1 MNNRLRK
8 DHQDASSSVTID
20 DIAEKLGIS
29 KTTVSRAISGKGRIS
44 SETRAKVL
52 ECIQECG
59 YRPNHIAKSLAFSKS
74 FNIAVA
80 VPNDAEVNEIPF
92 FQTCLNGI
100 ASAVGKADYDV
111 IFSVTA
117 HDSCSGL
124 KRLVR
129 NRKVDGV
136 ILTRLFANDRAVEYL
151 KSSGI
156 PFVVIGTSTDPDI
169 IQVDSN
175 QEEGCREM
183 TRYLLHQGETS
194 IVLLAGDPQHQ
205 VNKDRH
211 KGFCSAMEAGGY
223 TDYEKNIYWNT
234 SNTEDAEM
242 LVKKLIGTECKCI
255 VCMDDVICSRVLKAL
270 HKERIRVG
278 EDIRVV
284 SFYDSASMEQY
295 HPPITAL
302 HVAVEQ
308 LSCKAGELILD
319 TLSGKE
325 VKKVNR
331 VGWELRIRDSS
342 RKK

>member
-8 DHQDASSSVTID
+8 DGQNASSTVTID

-44 SETRAKVL
+44 GETRSKVL
-52 ECIQECG
+52 DCIQECG

-80 VPNDAEVNEIPF
+80 VPSDAEVNEIPF

-100 ASAVGKADYDV
+100 ASTVGKADYDV
-111 IFSVTA
+111 IFSITA
-117 HDSCSGL
+117 HDSCIGL

-129 NRKVDGV
+129 NQKVDGV
-136 ILTRLFANDRAVEYL
+136 ILTRLLSNDKAVEYL

-156 PFVVIGTSTDPDI
+156 PFVVIGTTNDSDI

-183 TRYLLHQGETS
+183 TRYLLYQGETD
-194 IVLLAGDPQHQ
+194 IVLLAGDPKHQ
-205 VNKDRH
+205 VNKDRF
-211 KGFCSAMEAGGY
+211 KGFCTAMETGGVA
-223 TDYEKNIYWNT
+223 DYEKKVYWNAVLEGD
-234 SNTEDAEM
+234 SEI
-242 LVKKLIGTECKCI
+242 LIKKLISSGCTCI
-255 VCMDDVICSRVLKAL
+255 ICMDDVICSKVLKVL

-278 EDIRVV
+278 EDMRVV
-284 SFYDSASMEQY
+284 SFYDSVLMEQY

-308 LSCKAGELILD
+308 LSIKAGELMLD
-319 TLSGKE
+319 ALSGRE

-342 RKK
+342 RR